1 MNPRQKTLSPP
12 YLIGI
17 AAFFLLLLL
26 GLYAYRNVIFQ
37 SLQDPG
43 VPFQTYEKPPQPDY
57 TQDRA
62 WLSRPDISK
71 DSFLAKAPG
80 DAFVVVPGVYRG
92 GKHWVLPVDVER
104 RRERL
109 QRIVRPNYVA
119 PYGYAGRLFAPYY
132 RHAAMYSYMTNRED
146 AQRARDFA
154 YGDVRRAFEQFLTD
168 SPPERPIILAG
179 HGQGADHVI
188 RLMAD
193 YFQGDLKNRLAAAY
207 VIDHPLPI
215 SLFDGPLSALAPC
228 EAANDF
234 GCVAA
239 FGTFMPSDSKNA
251 ERFSSKASSFNGR
264 RYMSIN
270 GAATLCINPLLWTR
284 SEDYAVPRLHLG
296 GLAGEGLEPDNLPAP
311 LPRQTGAQCQDG
323 LLLVDKPRSRS
334 LRRPWG
340 LGARFWT
347 LPSNLFFEDLRVN
360 ARLRT
365 QALIETGRLPTRV
378 RALDSLDVIDII
390 ESPVTP
396 YTGQNPKAD
405 NLKNKNTP

>member
-1 MNPRQKTLSPP
+1 MSKRRKTPSLRV
-12 YLIGI
+12 I
-17 AAFFLLLLL
+17 AAVTIILLLLL
-26 GLYAYRNVIFQ
+26 SALVAYRNVIFQ

-43 VPFQTYEKPPQPDY
+43 VPFQTYDKPPAPDY
-57 TQDRA
+57 MRSQA
-62 WLSRPDISK
+62 WLSRPDVTA
-71 DSFLAKAPG
+71 DSFLATSPG

-119 PYGYAGRLFAPYY
+119 PYGHAGRLFAPYY

-146 AQRARDFA
+146 AQRAREFA
-154 YGDVRRAFEQFLTD
+154 YNDVKRAFQQFLID

-179 HGQGADHVI
+179 HGQGADHIV
-188 RLMAD
+188 RLLID
-193 YFQGDLKNRLAAAY
+193 FFQGPLKGRLAVAY
-207 VIDHPLPI
+207 VIDHPLPA
-215 SLFDGPLSALAPC
+215 SLFDGPLSQLAPC
-228 EAANDF
+228 EAADDV
-234 GCVAA
+234 GCIAA

-251 ERFSSKASSFNGR
+251 ERFSTRASSFNGR
-264 RYMSIN
+264 RYMPIN

-284 SEDYAVPRLHLG
+284 GEDYAVPRLHKG
-296 GLAGEGLEPDNLPAP
+296 GLAGEGLEPDNLPPP
-311 LPRQTGAQCQDG
+311 LAKQTGAQCQDG
-323 LLLVDKPRSRS
+323 LLLVDKPRSLS

-347 LPSNLFFEDLRVN
+347 LPSNLFFEDLRQN

-365 QALIETGRLPTRV
+365 EALINTGALPTRV
-378 RALDSLDVIDII
+378 RALDALEVVDVI

-396 YTGQNPKAD
+396 YSRKPKETD
-405 NLKNKNTP
+405 K